1 MSIRSLLHC
10 CGICLLVGMSA
21 HMVQAA
27 EDEPAAAATKKKI
40 PEISDEPK
48 TIDPATLM
56 PQKIAARATVDFSD
70 SSLREVLDWLR
81 DEQGLVV
88 LLEKNALAEK
98 GISLSEPLSDQLND
112 APIYLLLNRLRS
124 LGLDWYFEN
133 EILHITTEEIA
144 EEQLQLQS
152 YNIGDLLDAG
162 YHEDDINDTITSSVK
177 PDSWEEVGG
186 PGVYRTLGD
195 VVFVRQTNDLQ
206 RQVQGLL
213 AGLRKHGRQTFT
225 YDPPANLKL
234 QQKLTEKVSVN
245 FEDTPLVVAVEKL
258 AADAKVDLRLDKS
271 ELREK
276 RIRDREPVTLSLTDH
291 DLATVLRAMLLDLK
305 LTWVLQD
312 GVLWITSTEKA
323 DSISKTAIYD
333 VRDLCRD
340 GSESDAL
347 ADAIT
352 SQAQPDAWA
361 EVGGPGQLS
370 FPQPGTMVIY
380 AQDQLHQD
388 ALRLLETYRTAL
400 RSSKPR
406 EIEDVDQQEVVT
418 VYYRLHANVA
428 QSLFVHLRVLVE
440 PDSWRTVRDHPDAPG
455 EISLVESV
463 PDIQGTEGKLSLA
476 VAGPAADAARTAVIS
491 RAVLVIRQ
499 TRENHKKI
507 AEVISRVRTGDPIGV
522 DTQQGG
528 FGGGGGGFGGGYF
541 SPAPDATPNVVPK
554 SLPQKSQQPKE

>member
-1 MSIRSLLHC
+1 MSIRSLLRC
-10 CGICLLVGMSA
+10 CGICLLLGLSA
-21 HMVQAA
+21 HWVQAA
-27 EDEPAAAATKKKI
+27 EDKPAAAATEKKI

-48 TIDPATLM
+48 TVDPATLM
-56 PQKIAARATVDFSD
+56 PKKLAARATVDFSD

-98 GISLSEPLSDQLND
+98 GISLSEPLSDHLND

-133 EILHITTEEIA
+133 EILHITTAEIA

-162 YHEDDINDTITSSVK
+162 YDEDSINETITTSVK
-177 PDSWEEVGG
+177 PESWEEVGG

-195 VVFVRQTNDLQ
+195 VVFVRQTNDIQ

-225 YDPPANLKL
+225 YDPPANLEL
-234 QQKLTEKVSVN
+234 QQKLTENVSVN

-258 AADAKVDLRLDKS
+258 AADAKVDLRLDKA

-276 RIRDREPVTLSLTDH
+276 RIRDREPVTLSLTDR

-305 LTWVLQD
+305 LTWVLED

-323 DSISKTAIYD
+323 ESISKTAIYD

-340 GSESDAL
+340 GSESDSL

-406 EIEDVDQQEVVT
+406 AVEAVDPQEVVT

-428 QSLFVHLRVLVE
+428 RSLSLHLHYLVE
-440 PDSWRTVRDHPDAPG
+440 PDSWENEDHPDAPG

-507 AEVISRVRTGDPIGV
+507 AEVINRVRTGDPIGV
-522 DTQQGG
+522 DTQQTG
-528 FGGGGGGFGGGYF
+528 FGGGGGGGFGGGYF
-541 SPAPDATPNVVPK
+541 SPALDATSNVVPK
-554 SLPQKSQQPKE
+554 SLPQQSQPPKE